1 MHVIAV
7 LDAIKK
13 RGHFKDY
20 KEAQKA
26 YVEQKK
32 AVRSAK
38 AGLALLDG
46 SSKGSGKLR
55 KKSKKTKEAKAKSKE
70 ADGAT
75 KMPKVPKAPMNT
87 NF

>member
-1 MHVIAV
+1 MHLMAV

-20 KEAQKA
+20 ENAQKA
-26 YVEQKK
+26 YVEQKEVVK
-32 AVRSAK
+32 SAK

-46 SSKGSGKLR
+46 TSKGLR
-55 KKSKKTKEAKAKSKE
+55 NWSKKSKKAKEAEAMSKE
-70 ADGAT
+70 ADEAT
-75 KMPKVPKAPMNT
+75 EVPKDPIKA